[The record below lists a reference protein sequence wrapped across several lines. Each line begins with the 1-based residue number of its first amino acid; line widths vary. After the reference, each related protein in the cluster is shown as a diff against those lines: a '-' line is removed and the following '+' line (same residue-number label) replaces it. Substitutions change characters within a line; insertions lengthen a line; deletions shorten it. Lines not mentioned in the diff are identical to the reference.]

1 MSEVDERLLMP
12 KALTARVIGISVQAF
27 NNWGMQPHSR
37 RGREALY
44 YLPDVVAELVR
55 RRAPGGGGED
65 GLVLDVERARLAKEQ
80 ADKVA
85 MENAVRRGEL
95 SDLNDIS
102 KTWGQALAN
111 FRSRML
117 ASPSKLA
124 PQANPDNPNI
134 ARDVIAA
141 EHERILTELAAC
153 DVFAEPVE
161 RTTSVPGTADDH
173 PTTAKADDQ
182 PVGGSVPA
190 AKRRKQRR
198 TGPVEH

>member
-1 MSEVDERLLMP
+1 MAEVVDERLLMP

-27 NNWGMQPHSR
+27 SNWGLQPHTR
-37 RGREALY
+37 KGREALY
-44 YLPDVVAELVR
+44 YLPEVVAELLRKRVP
-55 RRAPGGGGED
+55 AAEE

-80 ADKVA
+80 ADKIA

-95 SDLNDIS
+95 ADLNVVS

-111 FRSRML
+111 FRARML

-124 PQANPDNPNI
+124 PTANPDNPNV

-153 DVFAEPVE
+153 DVFAEPDE
-161 RTTSVPGTADDH
+161 RTESVPGTANDY
-173 PTTAKADDQ
+173 PSTTAADDQ